1 MKQQVVVAVIP
12 PGITLNNVHKA
23 LKAIGT
29 WYPKGSLSL
38 MSDDRT
44 GGMLAVHDPDA
55 APAPEAKDRPRAKV
69 SVGHQEDGDLL
80 TYAMTV
86 SGRDQHLGLQALA
99 RWLLQQLVTAKAANY
114 LTYSIIVPPDDL
126 EYAVTIQR
134 VAGQTPAQRIAE
146 LEAELAELKGIPA

>member
-1 MKQQVVVAVIP
+1 VIP
-12 PGITLNNVHKA
+12 PGISLNNVHKA

-38 MSDDRT
+38 MNDDRT

-55 APAPEAKDRPRAKV
+55 APALGETKRPRAKM

-86 SGRDQHLGLQALA
+86 SGHDQQLGLHALA
-99 RWLLQQLVTAKAANY
+99 VWLLQQLVTAKAANY
-114 LTYSIIVPPDDL
+114 LTYSITVPPDNL

-134 VAGQTPAQRIAE
+134 VAGQTPEQRIAA
-146 LEAELAELKGIPA
+146 LEAELAELKGAPA